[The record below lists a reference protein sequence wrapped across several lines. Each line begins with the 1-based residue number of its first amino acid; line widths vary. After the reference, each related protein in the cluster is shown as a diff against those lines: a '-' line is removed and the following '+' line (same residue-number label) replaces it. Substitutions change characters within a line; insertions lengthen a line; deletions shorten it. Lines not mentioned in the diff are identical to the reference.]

1 MEIVIGTATFGTDY
15 GVANQ
20 GRVQSEIKALE
31 ILAEAQHLELF
42 DLDTSPEYQ
51 NAEEVIGKFHTS
63 HPKFNCYS
71 KISRSMINSSTETL
85 LSLRKSLK
93 LMKIDSLQGLY
104 FHNPDELLAKDPKDI
119 ENLIDSIEE
128 TDRVQKI
135 GASVYELGEI
145 LRIHERHPRIT
156 LFQVPE
162 NIADQRLRHS
172 DQIKSLHEI
181 GIEFHVRSIFL
192 QGLLL
197 MKNAPAHLAGAQPF
211 LDRLNDVA
219 QIRNCSPLELCL
231 SYVNQLGWASK
242 FVIGVSE
249 ATQLHDVKLAVN
261 FSNEDIPIDAVLP
274 EFILDPRKWHHE

>member
-20 GRVQSEIKALE
+20 GRVQSETKALE
-31 ILAEAQHLELF
+31 ILAEAQHLEFF

-71 KISRSMINSSTETL
+71 KISRSMINSPTEAV
-85 LSLRKSLK
+85 LSLQKSLK

-104 FHNPDELLAKDPKDI
+104 FHNPNELLAKDSKDI
-119 ENLIDSIEE
+119 ENRIDLIVE
-128 TDRVQKI
+128 TGRVQKV

-145 LRIHERHPRIT
+145 LIIHERHPRIT

-172 DQIKSLHEI
+172 GQIKSLHEL

-249 ATQLHDVKLAVN
+249 ASQLHDVKLAVN
-261 FSNEDIPIDAVLP
+261 YSNEDIPIDAVLP
-274 EFILDPRKWHHE
+274 EFIRDPRNWHHE

>member
-20 GRVQSEIKALE
+20 GRVQSEKKALE
-31 ILAEAQHLELF
+31 ILAEAQLLELF

-51 NAEEVIGKFHTS
+51 NAEEMIGKFHTS

-71 KISRSMINSSTETL
+71 KISRSMINSPTETL
-85 LSLRKSLK
+85 LSLQKSLK

-104 FHNPDELLAKDPKDI
+104 FHNPNELLAKDSKDI
-119 ENLIDSIEE
+119 ENLIDSILE
-128 TDRVQKI
+128 TGRVQKV

-156 LFQVPE
+156 LFQAPE
-162 NIADQRLRHS
+162 NIADQRLRYS
-172 DQIKSLHEI
+172 DQIKSLHES

-211 LDRLNDVA
+211 LDQLNEVA
-219 QIRNCSPLELCL
+219 KIRNCSPLQLCL
-231 SYVNQLGWASK
+231 SYVKQLEWASK

-249 ATQLHDVKLAVN
+249 ATQLHDVKLALN
-261 FSNEDIPIDAVLP
+261 YSNEDIPIDAVLP
-274 EFILDPRKWHHE
+274 EFIRDPRKWHHE

>member
-20 GRVQSEIKALE
+20 GRVQSETKALE

-71 KISRSMINSSTETL
+71 KISRSMINSPTETL
-85 LSLRKSLK
+85 LSLQKSLK

-104 FHNPDELLAKDPKDI
+104 FHNPNELLTKDSKDV
-119 ENLIDSIEE
+119 EDLIDSILE
-128 TDRVQKI
+128 TGRVQKV

-145 LRIHERHPRIT
+145 LIIHERHPRIT

-172 DQIKSLHEI
+172 DQIKSLHEL

-211 LDRLNDVA
+211 LDRLNEVA
-219 QIRNCSPLELCL
+219 QIRNCSPLQLCL
-231 SYVNQLGWASK
+231 SYVKQLGWASK

-249 ATQLHDVKLAVN
+249 ASQLHDVKIAVN
-261 FSNEDIPIDAVLP
+261 YSNEDIPIDAVLP
-274 EFILDPRKWHHE
+274 EFIRDPRKWHHE